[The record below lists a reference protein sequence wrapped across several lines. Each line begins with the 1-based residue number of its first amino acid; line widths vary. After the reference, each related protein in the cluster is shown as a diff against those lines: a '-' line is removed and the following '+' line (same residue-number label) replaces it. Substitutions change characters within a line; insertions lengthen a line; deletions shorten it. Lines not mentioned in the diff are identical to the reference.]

1 MSKQKK
7 TAGAGRSN
15 LLVDLFR
22 KKPLG
27 GVGLIIMIL
36 FLLVAI
42 FADVIAPYPMQ
53 NGAMQMDFTAML
65 SGPSAAHPL
74 GTDSLGVDVLSYLI
88 YGARTSVVLGI
99 VCTLLCTVISVVIGV
114 SSAVIGGWYDLI
126 V

>member
-1 MSKQKK
+1 M
-7 TAGAGRSN
+7 
-15 LLVDLFR
+15 DLFR

-99 VCTLLCTVISVVIGV
+99 VY
-114 SSAVIGGWYDLI
+114 SAVYRDLCGDRR
-126 V
+126 VLRRHWRLV